1 MGITAE
7 NICEKWG
14 LTREELDE
22 FAAWSQQ
29 KTVAAQEAGKFDDE
43 IVPVEVKKKKETI
56 IFKKDEGPR
65 PGTMMCHRPY
75 AAPPIRRAARE
86 ISTIK
91 SRFLGLL
98 TIIIPCLLYTSRCV

>member
-1 MGITAE
+1 MPGPEIKEPDRRESQNGQDNPTNPHKKAE
-7 NICEKWG
+7 G
-14 LTREELDE
+14 
-22 FAAWSQQ
+22 
-29 KTVAAQEAGKFDDE
+29 
-43 IVPVEVKKKKETI
+43 KKKNCKTHN
-56 IFKKDEGPR
+56 KGKAGCNAAR

-98 TIIIPCLLYTSRCV
+98 TIIIPYERISPTAIC